1 LKIIESATSHDKK
14 FPRVKEL
21 WEVNGRLSEEIV
33 KHAVSYY
40 QIPQHELDGYIQEA
54 ESIDQ
59 WDNQAATID
68 AINHL
73 ARDWSV
79 DGMHERA
86 PTYEPIME
94 TIEQYFPDRSD
105 RKEGP
110 VRILQP
116 GVGVGR
122 LPHDIARL
130 SNVEVTSNE
139 YSSYMN
145 IAYRFMESLPLK
157 DSMSWHAYIDWW
169 SHQPTVA
176 EHEHK
181 VTIPDMGVNASS
193 VLHVEGDFMAVFEN
207 QTAHYDVVVT
217 LFFLDTARNVMD
229 YLDNINRLL
238 KPGGIWI
245 NLGPLLYGTSP
256 TLQMSLEE
264 VISVSEKMGF
274 EFQETDE
281 KWGEITVPGKT
292 VRGKEIGYLFNKRAL
307 RRNVYVAQF
316 WVAKKT
322 GKPYED
328 FPKRENT
335 PFGFLPGNHF

>member
-1 LKIIESATSHDKK
+1 VS
-14 FPRVKEL
+14 EL
-21 WEVNGRLSEEIV
+21 WEANGHLAEEIV
-33 KHAVSYY
+33 KHAISYY
-40 QIPQHELDGYIQEA
+40 GIPQHELDGYIREA
-54 ESIDQ
+54 EGIDQ

-68 AINHL
+68 ALHHL

-86 PTYEPIME
+86 PTYDPILE
-94 TIEQYFPDRSD
+94 AIQEHYPDRSG

-110 VRILQP
+110 VRVLQP

-130 SNVEVTSNE
+130 GDMEVTSNE
-139 YSSYMN
+139 YSAYMN
-145 IAYRFMESLPLK
+145 LAYRFIETLPLK
-157 DSMSWHAYIDWW
+157 DSRSFYPYVDWW
-169 SHQPTVA
+169 SHQPTAA

-181 VTIPDMGVNASS
+181 VSVPDMGVNASS
-193 VLHVEGDFMAVFEN
+193 VLHVEGDFMSVFEN
-207 QTAHYDVVVT
+207 KTAHYDVVVT
-217 LFFLDTARNVMD
+217 LFFVDTARNVMD

-245 NLGPLLYGTSP
+245 NLGPLLYGTNP
-256 TLQMSLEE
+256 TLQMSLDEL
-264 VISVSEKMGF
+264 VSVSEKMGF

-281 KWGEITVPGKT
+281 KWGDITVPGKP
-292 VRGKEIGYLFNKRAL
+292 VRGKEIGYLFNRRAM
-307 RRNVYVAQF
+307 RRNMYMAQF

-328 FPKRENT
+328 FPKRENV
-335 PFGFLPGNHF
+335 PFGFAPGNHF